1 MHFCDITDDFVK
13 RKVEH
18 IPYVTVSDFTLG
30 RELLER
36 LVSHFK
42 ETWVQDRD
50 RVWVLK
56 WEMEGK

>member
-1 MHFCDITDDFVK
+1 MDDFVK
-13 RKVEH
+13 RKLEH

-56 WEMEGK
+56 WEMEGE